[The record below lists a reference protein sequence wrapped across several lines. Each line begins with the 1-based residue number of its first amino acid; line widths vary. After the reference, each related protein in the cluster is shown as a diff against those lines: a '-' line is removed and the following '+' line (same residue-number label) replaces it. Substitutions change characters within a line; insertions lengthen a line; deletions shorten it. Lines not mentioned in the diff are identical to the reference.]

1 MKPHSHKSHQNSCVR
16 HLCFPVVLSS
26 QFTFRES
33 REPATPRE
41 ARPGP
46 SGALSTGRK
55 QALLSQPLPRQL
67 SHIHRKHAKYRTVGF
82 CLSRPLLS
90 CSLLQAIGLLC
101 TKRLGRVAP
110 LLGVRG
116 FLPWQNDVSVYYEV
130 ASGPSSGIQG
140 ADQWLVLGPEVTHPV
155 TILSNKSSAAL
166 VSQFRSSP
174 IVARPFS
181 QCGCSISEQKI
192 IFTYH

>member
-16 HLCFPVVLSS
+16 HLCFPVVLSG

-90 CSLLQAIGLLC
+90 CSQLQAIGLLC

-116 FLPWQNDVSVYYEV
+116 FLPWQNDVKCVLR
-130 ASGPSSGIQG
+130 SGIR
-140 ADQWLVLGPEVTHPV
+140 ALLGHPRR
-155 TILSNKSSAAL
+155 
-166 VSQFRSSP
+166 RSMACP
-174 IVARPFS
+174 WPGGDAPCHNT
-181 QCGCSISEQKI
+181 Q
-192 IFTYH
+192 